1 MKFIDAMSLLK
12 EGKKIRRQSW
22 YLDRYW
28 ALGKYLEDSDDIN
41 PETIYEVTES
51 VETIREL
58 EGDYFTN
65 SVLYA
70 DDWEIF
76 TGYSK
81 PQEDNCYTIRILEDS
96 SVTIVSGLQGIKFSP
111 ENGIKEL
118 DGEAKILLQ
127 YDRVPVRELIVALS
141 HISEE
146 YRTKDNRSVNR
157 IKSIE
162 VTNTQGEIEFQVNKH
177 EEDPDIHLTPSGE
190 DLDNYLDS
198 KPIITQIKEV

>member
-28 ALGKYLEDSDDIN
+28 ALGKCLEPSDDIN
-41 PETIYEVTES
+41 PETIYEVAES
-51 VETIREL
+51 VGTIRDVD
-58 EGDYFTN
+58 GVYFTD
-65 SVLYA
+65 SVIYA

-76 TGYSK
+76 TGYQK
-81 PQEDNCYTIRILEDS
+81 PKEDNCYTIRILEDS
-96 SVTIVSGLQGIKFSP
+96 SVTIESGMYGAKLS
-111 ENGIKEL
+111 ENGVREL
-118 DGEAKILLQ
+118 NGETKVLLQ

-162 VTNTQGEIEFQVNKH
+162 KSNTQGEIEFRVNKH
-177 EEDPDIHLTPSGE
+177 EEDPDIQLTPSGE